1 MRRLL
6 PLVLAV
12 AVVAAVVV
20 GLSQAGGSS
29 PSSDAAAQAKPFDL
43 HAALDR
49 LHGAPAPLASLHA
62 QANALL
68 GGGPKAFQAR
78 LKSLRGH
85 PVVVNKWG
93 SWCGPCRH
101 ELPFFQRVGAQ
112 RGKRVA
118 FLGID
123 GQDNPSDAKAFLRE
137 TPLTYPSY
145 VDPHEAIARTV
156 KAPAN
161 FPITVFVDRHGGTA
175 FIRQGQYTSA
185 AQLQADIDRYLR

>member
-1 MRRLL
+1 M

-29 PSSDAAAQAKPFDL
+29 SSSGATTDAEPFDL
-43 HAALDR
+43 RAALDDLR
-49 LHGAPAPLASLHA
+49 GAPAPLASLHA
-62 QANALL
+62 QAAQLL

-78 LKSLRGH
+78 LRSLRGH

-101 ELPFFQRVGAQ
+101 EFPFFQQVGAQ

-118 FLGID
+118 FVGID
-123 GQDNPSDAKAFLRE
+123 GQDNPIDAKAFLRDF
-137 TPLTYPSY
+137 PLTYPSY
-145 VDPHEAIARTV
+145 ADPHEAIARTV
-156 KAPAN
+156 RAPAN
-161 FPITVFVDRHGGTA
+161 FPITVFVDRHGKTA
-175 FIRQGQYTSA
+175 FIRQGGYASA
-185 AQLQADIDRYLR
+185 AQLQADIDRYLP